1 MNNWRAYEMQAA
13 IKQWISSNFFEK
25 IIGSGLGRGIH
36 IDYIPYSW
44 SEMVENNQIP
54 LLHNGYYTVLIKI
67 GILGVLAL
75 LTIFLSYLKKRN
87 SKESKEE
94 NREMNVYILL
104 IIISFGGIFVHIY
117 DKGDL
122 CKKEHF

>member
-1 MNNWRAYEMQAA
+1 MQAA
-13 IKQWISSNFFEK
+13 IKQRISSNFFEK

-75 LTIFLSYLKKRN
+75 LTIFLSSLKKGIAGIKRR
-87 SKESKEE
+87 
-94 NREMNVYILL
+94 NREMNVYPINYYFLEE
-104 IIISFGGIFVHIY
+104 FCTHIR
-117 DKGDL
+117 
-122 CKKEHF
+122 

>member
-75 LTIFLSYLKKRN
+75 LTIFLSSLKKGMQ
-87 SKESKEE
+87 ESKEE
-94 NREMNVYILL
+94 IE
-104 IIISFGGIFVHIY
+104 
-117 DKGDL
+117 K
-122 CKKEHF
+122 